1 MNIYLLK
8 ENIDFKEIINERMK
22 KKWKRGRVRISF
34 REIIPNIKLKCFIHL
49 WFVVGLR

>member
-22 KKWKRGRVRISF
+22 KREKEELELASEKSF
-34 REIIPNIKLKCFIHL
+34 LT
-49 WFVVGLR
+49 

>member
-22 KKWKRGRVRISF
+22 RKSKVRISF
-34 REIIPNIKLKCFIHL
+34 RRKKTFLTHKKLK
-49 WFVVGLR
+49 